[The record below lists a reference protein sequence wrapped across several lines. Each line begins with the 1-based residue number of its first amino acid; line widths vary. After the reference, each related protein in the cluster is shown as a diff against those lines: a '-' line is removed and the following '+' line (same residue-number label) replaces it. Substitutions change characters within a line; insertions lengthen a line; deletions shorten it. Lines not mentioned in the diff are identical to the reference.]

1 MKQDLIFMKRAILQA
16 QTAYEEDEVP
26 VGAVLVKDGEIIAES
41 YNQLIQLNDPTSHAE
56 INVIRKASKILG
68 NYRLNNTS
76 LYVTLEPC
84 LMCCGAMIHARIENL
99 IFSTKDPKSGAVV
112 SNAKALDYN
121 FINHKVRY
129 SYGPLK
135 EESSNLLKKFFSEKR
150 L

>member
-1 MKQDLIFMKRAILQA
+1 MNQDLIFMKRAILQA

-121 FINHKVRY
+121 FINHKVTY
-129 SYGPLK
+129 SYGPLE
-135 EESSNLLKKFFSEKR
+135 EESSELLKKFFSEKR

>member
-1 MKQDLIFMKRAILQA
+1 MNQDLIFMKRAILQA

-112 SNAKALDYN
+112 SNARALDYS
-121 FINHKVRY
+121 FVNHKVRY

-135 EESSNLLKKFFSEKR
+135 EESSTLLKKFFSEKR

>member
-1 MKQDLIFMKRAILQA
+1 MNQDLIFMKRAILQA

-41 YNQLIQLNDPTSHAE
+41 YNKLIQLNDPTSHAE

-112 SNAKALDYN
+112 SNARALDYN

>member
-1 MKQDLIFMKRAILQA
+1 MNQDLNFMKRAILQA
-16 QTAYEEDEVP
+16 QTAYDEDEVP

-112 SNAKALDYN
+112 SNARALDYN

-129 SYGPLK
+129 SCGPLK